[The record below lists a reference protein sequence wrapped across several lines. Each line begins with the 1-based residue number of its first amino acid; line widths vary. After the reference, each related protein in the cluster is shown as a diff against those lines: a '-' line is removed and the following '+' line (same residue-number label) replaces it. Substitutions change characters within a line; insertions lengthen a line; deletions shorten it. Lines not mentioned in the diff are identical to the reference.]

1 MKKVLIADDKAT
13 SRELVRTVLEKSG
26 YEVVEASDGVEALRN
41 ARESKPDLIILDL
54 HMPGLDGFGVI
65 QELQA
70 RPGVRRHSGD
80 GADRERDARRS
91 RTRSFRGIY
100 RLYLQTDPTSACCG
114 AKWSDCYYR
123 SLPCPLTAS
132 PALSVLII
140 DDNAKSLELLS
151 TALAQPGLEILTASD
166 PEQGLDLVYNKH
178 PQIVL
183 TDLVMPH
190 LSGMEVLERIM
201 EFDPSTDVIL
211 MTAHYS
217 TESAVEAIKKGASDY
232 LNKPISIAA
241 LARARR
247 QAGGRGSQGSSGRA
261 QLEGELLASS
271 EFEGIVGRSPVMWE
285 MFPQIRRVAPHYRT
299 VLITGETGTG
309 KDLVARAL
317 HRLSPVAAGRY
328 VVLNCSA
335 VVETLFESEL
345 FGHVKGSFTGATND
359 KAGLF
364 EHAHGGTLF
373 LDEIG
378 DMPLATQA
386 KLLRVLQNQEVQ
398 RVGSLSSR
406 KVDVRVIAATNHNLR
421 AAIAEKRFRE
431 DLYYRL
437 SMVEIHV
444 PRLAERKEDLPL
456 LERHFIARFAA
467 QYKKEIRGLT
477 HRAQVRLSLHSWPGN
492 VRELENVLGHACMMA
507 MGDTIDMQD
516 LPGVL
521 AFACRV
527 TKNRAPRLRRRR
539 RSARSRSRSAC

>member
-1 MKKVLIADDKAT
+1 MA
-13 SRELVRTVLEKSG
+13 
-26 YEVVEASDGVEALRN
+26 N
-41 ARESKPDLIILDL
+41 
-54 HMPGLDGFGVI
+54 
-65 QELQA
+65 
-70 RPGVRRHSGD
+70 
-80 GADRERDARRS
+80 
-91 RTRSFRGIY
+91 
-100 RLYLQTDPTSACCG
+100 
-114 AKWSDCYYR
+114 
-123 SLPCPLTAS
+123 

-140 DDNAKSLELLS
+140 DDNVKSLELLS

-166 PEQGLDLVYNKH
+166 PEQGIDLVFEKH

-183 TDLVMPH
+183 TDLVMPN
-190 LSGMEVLERIM
+190 LSGMDVLERIM
-201 EFDPSTDVIL
+201 EFDPSTEVII

-241 LARARR
+241 LRERVGKLVEEARR
-247 QAGGRGSQGSSGRA
+247 QQRTR
-261 QLEGELLASS
+261 QLEGELLANS
-271 EFEGIVGRSPVMWE
+271 EFEGIVGRSPVMRE
-285 MFPQIRRVAPHYRT
+285 MVLQVRRVAPHFRS

-317 HRLSPVAAGRY
+317 HSLSPMAQGRY

-398 RVGSLSSR
+398 RVGSLTAR
-406 KVDVRVIAATNHNLR
+406 KVDVRVIAATNHDLR
-421 AAIAEKRFRE
+421 AAVAEKRFRE

-437 SMVEIHV
+437 SMVEIQV

-456 LERHFIARFAA
+456 LERHFIAKFAA
-467 QYKKEIRGLT
+467 EYKKEIRGLT
-477 HRAQVRLSLHSWPGN
+477 HRAQMRLSLHSWPGN
-492 VRELENVLGHACMMA
+492 VRELENVLGHASMMA
-507 MGDTIDMQD
+507 MGDTIDVGDFPSYLRSPAGQEETRQT
-516 LPGVL
+516 L
-521 AFACRV
+521 AAAPEAVGTLAEQERLLII
-527 TKNRAPRLRRRR
+527 RALETAGGNQSQAARLLRIGRDALRYKLKKHNLESNTTPQR
-539 RSARSRSRSAC
+539 AAEGG